1 MSRPDAMRCDATRRP
16 SSKNGGHSLI
26 VKDGVALRMH
36 AVKPTRFICYVCMDR
51 TGIWTDCIISDISTS
66 FDTGMEVWDYIGVGD

>member
-1 MSRPDAMRCDATRRP
+1 
-16 SSKNGGHSLI
+16 
-26 VKDGVALRMH
+26 MH
-36 AVKPTRFICYVCMDR
+36 AVKPTRLICYVCMDR